1 MKRIILL
8 ITGISLLTFNACK
21 KHDDHDHD
29 DHKHD
34 HDNHLVTTV
43 ELKFIDATAGDTLFF
58 EWSQPAGPGTA
69 ITVDT
74 INLKPGKT
82 YQCSVELYDKSKT
95 PAHDLTHEI
104 EEAANEHR
112 FIYTSNTTRLST
124 QITDF
129 DTQNPP
135 MELGLKF
142 NAITTETGPVNGT
155 LKAILRHY
163 TSSSPK
169 SGGLANGSTD
179 VDVSF
184 PIIVE

>member
-1 MKRIILL
+1 MKRIILF

-29 DHKHD
+29 DHN
-34 HDNHLVTTV
+34 HDNELITTV
-43 ELKFIDATAGDTLFF
+43 ELKFIDATAGDTLSF
-58 EWSQPAGPGTA
+58 EWSQPAGLGTA

-95 PAHDLTHEI
+95 PANDLTLEI

-112 FIYTSNTTRLST
+112 FIYTSSTTRLST

-142 NAITTETGPVNGT
+142 NAITTATGPVNGT

-169 SGGLANGSTD
+169 SGGLANGSID

-184 PIIVE
+184 PVTVE